1 MQKRKQDWQ
10 RSISSICSDVESK
23 KVKIK
28 APHSQTQGRGKSQKP
43 RPQKPRTGTQIRPTS
58 SARALAGDAAEA
70 HIFDFEELVHSILG
84 TFAAEARFLHAAEG
98 RDLRG
103 NDSGV
108 DADNSVLEG
117 FGDTPNAGHV
127 SPVEV
132 SSQPEFRVIREGHR
146 LRFRLEAEERR
157 DWAEGFFTRNGHLRR
172 DAGENGRLKKAAA
185 ECMAMSANEYFCT
198 FGLRVA
204 NMAFDF

>member
-1 MQKRKQDWQ
+1 MF
-10 RSISSICSDVESK
+10 
-23 KVKIK
+23 VK
-28 APHSQTQGRGKSQKP
+28 TLRGYW
-43 RPQKPRTGTQIRPTS
+43 
-58 SARALAGDAAEA
+58 RALAGDTAEA
-70 HIFDFEELVHSILG
+70 HIFDFEELVHSVLG
-84 TFAAEARFLHAAEG
+84 TFAAEAGFLHAAEG
-98 RDLRG
+98 RDLRR

-117 FGDTPNAGHV
+117 FRDTPNAGHV

-132 SSQPEFRVIREGHR
+132 SSQPEFRVIREGNR
-146 LRFRLEAEERR
+146 LRIRLEPEERR
-157 DWAEGFFTRNGHLRR
+157 DWAEGFFARNGHLRR

-185 ECMAMSANEYFCT
+185 ECMAMSADEYLGT